1 MATLQDILYSVNSY
15 LDLEFALPAGAE
27 LSTRVN
33 FADQAVKD
41 AASLYRFKEFETLH
55 YPSTSTLMSV
65 TLPTNFRELTSSPA
79 VMDSSSTFKAYP
91 QVRLEEIADNINK
104 DNDFCYLLGNDME
117 GHTLI
122 FHNLDANAT
131 LAIQYQRFPSGLAT
145 LTDIVELADPEYVKQ
160 KVISYVLQSR
170 SDDRFPQAE
179 ADAQRRLQN
188 MVGRQMIQ
196 PKGGVNR
203 TPTNQRFVMGED
215 SARR

>member
-1 MATLQDILYSVNSY
+1 MATLSDILYSVNSF
-15 LDLEFALPAGAE
+15 LDLERELPTGTE
-27 LSTRVN
+27 LATRVN

-41 AASLYRFKEFETLH
+41 AASMYRFKEFETLY
-55 YPSTSTLMSV
+55 YPSTSTLMSL
-65 TLPTNFRELTSSPA
+65 TLPTNFRELSSSPA
-79 VMDSSSTFKAYP
+79 EMDSSSSFKAFP
-91 QVRLEEIADNINK
+91 QVRLEEVAENINA

-122 FHNLDANAT
+122 FHNLTANAT
-131 LAIQYQRFPSGLAT
+131 LSIQYQRFPSGMAT
-145 LTDIVELADPEYVKQ
+145 LTDICELPDPEYVKQ

-179 ADAQRRLQN
+179 ADAQMRLQN

-203 TPTNQRFVMGED
+203 TPTNQKFVMGE
-215 SARR
+215 

>member
-1 MATLQDILYSVNSY
+1 MATLQDILFSANSF
-15 LDLEFALPAGAE
+15 LDLEHALPTGEE
-27 LSTRVN
+27 LATRVN

-41 AASLYRFKEFETLH
+41 AASTYRFKEFETLW
-55 YPSTSTLMSV
+55 YPSTSTLASI
-65 TLPTNFRELTSSPA
+65 TLPTNFRELSTSPA
-79 VMDSSSTFKAYP
+79 AMDSTSTFKAYP
-91 QVRLEEIADNINK
+91 QVRLEEVTDNLNA

-122 FHNLDANAT
+122 FHNLEANAT
-131 LAIQYQRFPSGLAT
+131 LALQYQRFPSGMAT
-145 LTDIVELADPEYVKQ
+145 LTDSCELPDPEYVKQ

-170 SDDRFPQAE
+170 SDDRFPQIE

-203 TPTNQRFVMGED
+203 TPTNQSFVMGE
-215 SARR
+215 